1 MKINESGAYEA
12 KFSARGVIHSL
23 ATQTDDPTEDPRF
36 GRIGKQKIED
46 TGELHR
52 ERMKTFDETEVAPR
66 AMEFMTKAQQAGT
79 PFFVWLNPTRGHL

>member
-1 MKINESGAYEA
+1 MCEDLPLCRRLGCNRPLLALKINESGAYEA

-36 GRIGKQKIED
+36 GSIGKQKIED

-52 ERMKTFDETEVAPR
+52 ERMKTFDETEVAP
-66 AMEFMTKAQQAGT
+66 A
-79 PFFVWLNPTRGHL
+79 PWSS